1 MFEYPSSQI
10 SKVTNLNF
18 LTPIVLHKSNDKHFY
33 ISLLFRITNPGI
45 HYILCVRLRS
55 MNVLEEIPQLIEI
68 MIKDVENEPISHP
81 VYNLLRL
88 NAKKDKKFRLGL
100 FLRLKSV
107 LAVVDEIKATYCYFL
122 CCDILEIDS
131 AESRRNMSFLFTRY
145 SYLKS
150 KNQQLIAESAAKNRL
165 EVPNSTEKPKNHR
178 KFRESWHTRTFYVRR
193 RSKSPSLNGLMLYFV
208 KSVISI
214 FNTPLFNQ
222 LDDFCKAFNSKRN
235 FIALQFK
242 SGRTKFKKNVLF
254 LENLVDISTKLKK
267 IPVKVRQRTLRI
279 YLEIINMELCGT
291 VQHPFLNNQK
301 IVRFSLDHAKVLDS
315 AENCPFIVTCECA
328 EFWVPQKNCQSAKLK
343 KAKTL
348 LKQLESLNDIGELG
362 DVNEIK
368 ESLVTA
374 LEDVLFN
381 KVRDIKELLPV
392 TVKVEENIKEKEY
405 SQVIKE
411 EVMAE
416 SSFVEKATFNQIEEG
431 MIDFY
436 QSDYEGYRKE
446 DVENGLLPLVREN
459 PLNIEILSTS
469 NNEFDELLLD
479 SKALKVSD
487 LEESEKYEAISVY
500 SCDYPGTPLLMK
512 PTENSFSAI
521 REELEK
527 SSAHSALPGWNISSF
542 IVKSGNVL
550 KHEYLA
556 YQVLTQMKEIFL
568 IENLPIYIRNYK
580 IFLISDTAGIVETV
594 KDAQS
599 VHRLKS
605 ETKFRTLKSYFQSL
619 FSDEKLEIA
628 KKSFLYSLVGYSLA
642 SYILQL
648 KDRHNGNILIDGFG
662 HIIHVDLGF
671 TFGMHP
677 GIISV
682 ENAPFKFSSEYL
694 ELIDDQEFKDL
705 FINGFKALRRHKEKL
720 SRLVEIMQDSGY
732 FEKPALEQFVDRL
745 RLLDS
750 DDEIDLF
757 CLNLIEKSIRNMR
770 TMFYDQFQYLSNGYL

>member
-18 LTPIVLHKSNDKHFY
+18 LTPIVLHRSNDKHFY

-68 MIKDVENEPISHP
+68 MLKDVENEPISHP

-88 NAKKDKKFRLGL
+88 NAKKDRKFRLGL

-131 AESRRNMSFLFTRY
+131 AECKRNMSFLFKRY
-145 SYLKS
+145 LYV
-150 KNQQLIAESAAKNRL
+150 KNR
-165 EVPNSTEKPKNHR
+165 NHR
-178 KFRESWHTRTFYVRR
+178 QLSQTPENKSLNSDKCKKRRRFRESWHTRTFYVKRR
-193 RSKSPSLNGLMLYFV
+193 TKSPSLNGLMLYFV

-214 FNTPLFNQ
+214 FKTPLFNQ

-235 FIALQFK
+235 FVTLQFR
-242 SGRTKFKKNVLF
+242 SGCTKFKKNVLF
-254 LENLVDISTKLKK
+254 LENLIDISNKLKK
-267 IPVKVRQRTLRI
+267 IPVKARQRALRI
-279 YLEIINMELCGT
+279 YLEIINRELCGN
-291 VQHPFLNNQK
+291 VQHPFLANQK
-301 IVRFSLDHAKVLDS
+301 IVKFSLEHAKVLDS

-328 EFWVPQKNCQSAKLK
+328 DFWNPQNSHQSAKLK

-348 LKQLESLNDIGELG
+348 LKQMESLNDLGELG

-381 KVRDIKELLPV
+381 RVGDIKELPV
-392 TVKVEENIKEKEY
+392 SEEKIYIEEHNE
-405 SQVIKE
+405 VIKE
-411 EVMAE
+411 EE
-416 SSFVEKATFNQIEEG
+416 NKAIDTSTFNQLETG

-436 QSDYEGYRKE
+436 QSEFEGYRKE
-446 DVENGLLPLVREN
+446 EIEDALLPLEDEKH
-459 PLNIEILSTS
+459 LNMEILSTS
-469 NNEFDELLLD
+469 NHEFDELLLD
-479 SKALKVSD
+479 SKALKISD
-487 LEESEKYEAISVY
+487 PEEPEKYEAISVY
-500 SCDYPGTPLLMK
+500 SCDYPGTPLLTK
-512 PTENSFSAI
+512 TAQNSLSTI
-521 REELEK
+521 KEEIEK
-527 SSAHSALPGWNISSF
+527 SSEHSALPGWNISSF

-594 KDAQS
+594 NNAQS
-599 VHRLKS
+599 IHRLKS

-619 FSDEKLEIA
+619 FSEEKLEIA
-628 KKSFLYSLVGYSLA
+628 KKNFLYSLVGYSLA

-694 ELIDDQEFKDL
+694 ELVDDQEFKAL
-705 FINGFKALRRHKEKL
+705 FISGFKALRRHKEKL

-732 FEKPALEQFVDRL
+732 FEKSALEQFLDRL

-750 DDEIDLF
+750 DDEIGLF
-757 CLNLIEKSIRNMR
+757 CLSLIDKSIRNMR